1 MKKKIRNLNLF
12 YKKCKRVWKT
22 LKKPTKEEWQQ
33 IAKISAI
40 GIGIIGLIGFI
51 ISLVM
56 KQFVVF

>member
-1 MKKKIRNLNLF
+1 MKKHIKNLDLF

-33 IAKISAI
+33 VAKISAV

-51 ISLVM
+51 ISLIM
-56 KQFVVF
+56 KQFTAF